1 MTPLTRRIPITRAL
15 ALPAGLALAGG
26 LLAVSL
32 PAVSSEASTNP
43 TLCQQQTAHI
53 DSSDYTVE
61 NNEWGSSEPE
71 CSTPEGSTGFAV
83 QNSSIANSTDGAPG
97 GYTAIYKGCHW
108 GQCTRDS
115 GLPIKVADI
124 TPGKVTTTW
133 NTAQPGGSNDYDV
146 AYDIWFNQT
155 ATTDGQPNGTE
166 LMIWLNH
173 NGAVQPFGAKSAS
186 NVSIGGRSYDVW
198 YGNQGW
204 NTVSY
209 TMNTGTTSVN
219 NLDLQP
225 LIADAISRGWI
236 SPSWYL
242 IDVEAGFEI
251 WHGGQ
256 GLATKSFSVDV
267 AGTHSPSSA
276 DMAQANPS
284 SSASAS
290 SSPSA
295 SSSATPSSSPS
306 ASSSATPSSSPS
318 ASSSAAPSSSASPL
332 SPSATPSASASPL
345 SPSSAPSSSASPLS
359 PSSPASISLQGI
371 SPNPS
376 ATGTSTNVTVDFS
389 NNGMAVASNVTL
401 ITKLRNSAGTVVS
414 RDAET
419 GQNLPP
425 GTTVNVSDAWT
436 PSSAGTYTIEG
447 VVRDSSGK
455 TLERAQLG
463 TVKVN

>member
-1 MTPLTRRIPITRAL
+1 MIPITRAL

-26 LLAVSL
+26 LMAVSL
-32 PAVSSEASTNP
+32 PAVSSEAATTP
-43 TLCQQQTAHI
+43 TLCQQQTAHV
-53 DSSDYTVE
+53 DSNDYTVE

-71 CSTPEGSTGFAV
+71 CSTPEGTTGFTV
-83 QNSSIANSTDGAPG
+83 QNSAIANSTYGAPG

-115 GLPIKVADI
+115 GLPVKVSDI

-133 NTAQPGGSNDYDV
+133 DTVQPGGSNDYDV
-146 AYDIWFNQT
+146 AYDIWFNST
-155 ATTDGQPNGTE
+155 PTTDGQPNGTE

-173 NGAVQPFGAKSAS
+173 NGPVQPFGSKAAS
-186 NVSIGGRSYDVW
+186 DVSIGGRSYDVW

-209 TMNTGTTSVN
+209 TMDTGTTSVT

-251 WHGGQ
+251 WNGGQ
-256 GLATKSFSVDV
+256 GLATKSFSVNV
-267 AGTHSPSSA
+267 AGTHSPMAASQASAPSSA
-276 DMAQANPS
+276 APS
-284 SSASAS
+284 SSA
-290 SSPSA
+290 
-295 SSSATPSSSPS
+295 
-306 ASSSATPSSSPS
+306 S

-332 SPSATPSASASPL
+332 SPAASATPSSSASPL
-345 SPSSAPSSSASPLS
+345 TPSSSASPLS
-359 PSSPASISLQGI
+359 PSSPASISLQAV
-371 SPNPS
+371 SPSPS

-389 NNGMAVASNVTL
+389 NNGMAAASNLTLVTQV
-401 ITKLRNSAGTVVS
+401 RNSAGTVVS
-414 RDAET
+414 RAVET
-419 GQNLPP
+419 SQNLPQ

-436 PSSAGTYTIEG
+436 PSSAGTYTVEG
-447 VVRDSSGK
+447 VVRNSSGK
-455 TLERAQLG
+455 PLERANLG
-463 TVKVN
+463 TVKVS